1 MKLYKT
7 HTRNQRRMYRIHK
20 LEEKIKEQ
28 ELLIGSLKQQNE
40 FLMKQDNILQSLM
53 QWLYEQEKYA
63 NDDESII
70 LDVIDKIKEL
80 KEIINNDCKRNV

>member
-40 FLMKQDNILQSLM
+40 FLMKQDNILQNLM
-53 QWLYEQEKYA
+53 QWLYSKEIFYEKCKDLRTM
-63 NDDESII
+63 NTIQS
-70 LDVIDKIKEL
+70 VIDKIKEL
-80 KEIINNDCKRNV
+80 KEEMK